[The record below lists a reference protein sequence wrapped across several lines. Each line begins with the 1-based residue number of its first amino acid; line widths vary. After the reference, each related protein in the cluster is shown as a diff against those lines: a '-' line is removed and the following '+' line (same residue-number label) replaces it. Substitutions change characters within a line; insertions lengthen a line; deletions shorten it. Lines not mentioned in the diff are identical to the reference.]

1 MKKTVVIA
9 SLVAL
14 ASAAAIATFAL
25 GGGPKIKPFFEAKA
39 TGKSF
44 TFNAAVGKKQF
55 ESMPGPQDVNVTTGV
70 SDPIHTTVA
79 PEYMG
84 PLTFGE
90 DGRFVQAHPM
100 SEHSGYFLQIG
111 INNLTHFEI
120 YMGVENDA
128 GTVDMY
134 SVELRDQ
141 YHSAVMEWGNTPF
154 GLDGDGNGTAY
165 LEWDK
170 GPTDGTVVEVY
181 VSLFS
186 MDDSDEANLYVG
198 SLSLSWNC

>member
-1 MKKTVVIA
+1 MKKIAIA

-14 ASAAAIATFAL
+14 TSGAAIAAFAL
-25 GGGPKIKPFFEAKA
+25 GGGPKIIPVFEAKA
-39 TGKSF
+39 TSKSF
-44 TFNAAVGKKQF
+44 TFDADHGTEKF
-55 ESMPGPQDVNVTTGV
+55 ENVPFEQTKEVTTGV

-79 PEYMG
+79 PEFMDS
-84 PLTFGE
+84 LAFGQN
-90 DGRFVQAHPM
+90 GRFVEAHPM
-100 SEHSGYFLQIG
+100 SEHCGYFLQIG

-128 GTVDMY
+128 GTGDVYM
-134 SVELRDQ
+134 VELRDKDGLP
-141 YHSAVMEWGNTPF
+141 VEEWGNTPF
-154 GLDGDGNGTAY
+154 KLENGNGTAY